1 MITFWHFKR
10 DELDGKP
17 VEWERLFFFFFKK
30 KGETQRIPHLC
41 CTHDPLGPQL
51 ALHLQVNPFYG

>member
-17 VEWERLFFFFFKK
+17 VEWEKLFFFFLRKK
-30 KGETQRIPHLC
+30 ERHKEYHIYAALMTPLDHSWLC
-41 CTHDPLGPQL
+41 T
-51 ALHLQVNPFYG
+51 YR